1 MKKFYFLFIIFFI
14 QINSEFKINPI
25 FLDEGKYPI
34 VLSTTDE
41 NDYYLISDNASFKIE
56 KITGKIVKRIKEFVY
71 TSSNSIF
78 ITDNFNYNSLVND
91 TDKCYNIIYEPF
103 VSSEV
108 SSFPSLTFQSEL
120 KVKKIGG
127 IAQKNDSII
136 YGYYQG
142 NCFFPVN
149 LNNLLISQIL
159 NLKLWIN
166 CLANI

>member
-41 NDYYLISDNASFKIE
+41 NYYYLISDNASFKIE

-103 VSSEV
+103 ISSEV

-142 NCFFPVN
+142 KLFFSSKSQQSPYFAN
-149 LNNLLISQIL
+149 IESQI
-159 NLKLWIN
+159 WIN